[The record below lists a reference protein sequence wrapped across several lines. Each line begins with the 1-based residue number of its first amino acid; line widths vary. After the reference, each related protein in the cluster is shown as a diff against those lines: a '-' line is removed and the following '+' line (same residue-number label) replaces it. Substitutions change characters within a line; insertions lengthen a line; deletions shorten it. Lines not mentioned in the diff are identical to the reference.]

1 VIAGIIQEKPT
12 LRWAFHFNANWV
24 SRSWDSHF
32 AFGIRAARIRHR
44 LISQLFARHYNQA
57 MARYL
62 ITGIAG
68 FIGSSLA
75 HELVKQGHDVSGF
88 DNLSTGNLENL
99 ADIRSSVNFQEMDL
113 QDKDGVK
120 QACKGIDYILHQGA
134 LASVP
139 RSVKDPLTSHESN
152 INGTLNLLLAARD
165 AKVRRIVYAAS
176 SSAYGDQPTQPKQ
189 EEMLPMPL
197 SPYAVQKLT
206 CEYYIQAFYRVY
218 GLHGVC
224 TRYFNIFGPRQAAD
238 SPYSG
243 VIAQFIHKMMAGETP
258 TIFGDGSTSRD
269 FTYIDNAVNANL
281 LACVAP
287 DEVATGRVFNIGTG
301 KSQTLNDVYAGIA
314 KILGFSASPIYGPAR
329 EGDIRHSLAGI
340 DRARKELGYQP
351 KDNFFE
357 GLEKTVAWYVSE
369 AAK

>member
-1 VIAGIIQEKPT
+1 MGEE
-12 LRWAFHFNANWV
+12 F
-24 SRSWDSHF
+24 
-32 AFGIRAARIRHR
+32 
-44 LISQLFARHYNQA
+44 

-75 HELVKQGHDVSGF
+75 QELVKQGNEVSGF
-88 DNLSTGNLENL
+88 DNLSTGNVENL
-99 ADIRSSVNFQEMDL
+99 AAIRSFINFQEMDL
-113 QDKDGVK
+113 QDKDGVRD
-120 QACKGIDYILHQGA
+120 ACNGIDYILHQGA

-152 INGTLNLLLAARD
+152 VNGTLNLLLAARD
-165 AKVRRIVYAAS
+165 AGVRRIVYAAS

-189 EEMLPMPL
+189 EDMLPMPL

-218 GLHGVC
+218 GLQGIC

-243 VIAQFIHKMMAGETP
+243 VIAQFIYKMLAGETP
-258 TIFGDGSTSRD
+258 TIFGDGTTSRD
-269 FTYIDNAVNANL
+269 FTYVDNAVN
-281 LACVAP
+281 
-287 DEVATGRVFNIGTG
+287 ATGRVFNIGTG

-314 KILGFSASPIYGPAR
+314 KILGFTGKPNYGPPR
-329 EGDIRHSLAGI
+329 QGDIQHSLASI
-340 DRARKELGYQP
+340 DRARNDLGYKP
-351 KDNFFE
+351 KDDFFE
-357 GLEKTVAWYVSE
+357 GLEKTVAWYVSQ
-369 AAK
+369 ASR